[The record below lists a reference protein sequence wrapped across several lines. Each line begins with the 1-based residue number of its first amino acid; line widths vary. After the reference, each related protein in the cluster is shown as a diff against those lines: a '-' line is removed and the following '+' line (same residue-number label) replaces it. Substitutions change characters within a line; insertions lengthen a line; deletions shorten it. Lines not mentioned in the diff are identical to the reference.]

1 MVRGVRNAVINERPI
16 VLFSGSSHPEL
27 TYKVASYLDIQVGDA
42 LVSTFSDGETRVEL
56 RENVRGADIF
66 ILQSMGYPAN
76 HHIMEAL
83 IMADA
88 CRRASAN
95 TITLVSPYFGYAR
108 QERKNTSRTPITAK
122 LVADLIETS
131 GINRLVAME
140 LHTGAIQGFFTVPV
154 DHLFVKPVFI
164 EYLSSTFNVENN
176 NAVVV
181 SPDAGGVERARAYA
195 KYLGN
200 SLAVMDKR
208 RSRPNE
214 SSVLNVIG
222 EVEGKH
228 CYIVDDIIDTA
239 GTLDQV
245 CKALLDRG
253 ALGVRAAIAHPVLSG
268 PAVERINNSSLT
280 ELIVSDSLVLSEE
293 AQQSSKI
300 KTLSVCGLVGEAIKR
315 IHSQL
320 SVSALFLE

>member
-1 MVRGVRNAVINERPI
+1 M
-16 VLFSGSSHPEL
+16 FSGSSHPEL
-27 TYKVASYLDIQVGDA
+27 AQKIASYLDIQVGDA

-56 RENVRGADIF
+56 RENVRGADIY

-95 TITLVSPYFGYAR
+95 KITLVSPYFGYAR
-108 QERKNTSRTPITAK
+108 QERKNASRTPITAK
-122 LVADLIETS
+122 LVADLVETA
-131 GINRLVAME
+131 GIDRLVAME

-154 DHLFVKPVFI
+154 DHLFVKPIFI
-164 EYLSSTFNVENN
+164 EYLSGTFNVEDKNV
-176 NAVVV
+176 VVV

-208 RSRPNE
+208 RPAPNE
-214 SSVLNVIG
+214 SSILNVIG
-222 EVEGKH
+222 DVEGKY

-245 CKALLDRG
+245 CQALLDRG

-268 PAVERINNSSLT
+268 PAIQRINASALT

-293 AQQSSKI
+293 ARQSPKI
-300 KTLSVCGLVGEAIKR
+300 KTLSICGLVGEAIKR

-320 SVSALFLE
+320 SVSALFLD

>member
-1 MVRGVRNAVINERPI
+1 MTEPPI

-27 TYKVASYLDIQVGDA
+27 AQKIASYLDIQVGDA

-56 RENVRGADIF
+56 RENVRGADIY

-95 TITLVSPYFGYAR
+95 KITLVSPYFGYAR
-108 QERKNTSRTPITAK
+108 QERKNASRTPITAK
-122 LVADLIETS
+122 LVADLVETA
-131 GINRLVAME
+131 GIDRLVAME

-154 DHLFVKPVFI
+154 DHLFVKPIFI
-164 EYLSSTFNVENN
+164 EYLSGTFNVEDKNV
-176 NAVVV
+176 VVV

-208 RSRPNE
+208 RPAPNE
-214 SSVLNVIG
+214 SSILNVIG
-222 EVEGKH
+222 DVEGKY

-245 CKALLDRG
+245 CQALLDRG

-268 PAVERINNSSLT
+268 PAIQRINDSALT

-293 AQQSSKI
+293 ARQSPKI

-320 SVSALFLE
+320 SVSALFLD

>member
-1 MVRGVRNAVINERPI
+1 MVSERQI
-16 VLFSGSSHPEL
+16 ILFSGSSHPEL
-27 TYKVASYLDIQVGDA
+27 TQKIASYLDIQVGDA
-42 LVSTFSDGETRVEL
+42 LVTTFSDGETRVEL

-108 QERKNTSRTPITAK
+108 QERKSASRTPITAK
-122 LVADLIETS
+122 LVADLIETA
-131 GINRLVAME
+131 GVNRLVAME

-154 DHLFVKPVFI
+154 DHLFVKPVFV
-164 EYLSSTFNVENN
+164 EYLRGAFNIEDHNV
-176 NAVVV
+176 VVV

-214 SSVLNVIG
+214 SSILNVIG
-222 EVEGKH
+222 EVEDKH

-245 CKALLDRG
+245 CQTLLDRG
-253 ALGVRAAIAHPVLSG
+253 AIDVRAVIAHPVLSG
-268 PAVERINNSSLT
+268 PAVERINSSSLI
-280 ELIVSDSLVLSEE
+280 ELIVSDSLVLDEKARESP
-293 AQQSSKI
+293 KI

-315 IHSQL
+315 IHGQL

>member
-1 MVRGVRNAVINERPI
+1 MINERPI

-27 TYKVASYLDIQVGDA
+27 AYKVASYLDIQVGDA

-122 LVADLIETS
+122 LVADLIETA
-131 GINRLVAME
+131 GVNRLVAME

-164 EYLSSTFNVENN
+164 EYLSSTFNIEDNN
-176 NAVVV
+176 VVVV

-200 SLAVMDKR
+200 SLVVMDKR
-208 RSRPNE
+208 RARPNE
-214 SSVLNVIG
+214 SSILNVIG
-222 EVEGKH
+222 EVKDKY

-245 CKALLDRG
+245 CRALLDRG

-268 PAVERINNSSLT
+268 PAVQRINESALT
-280 ELIVSDSLVLSEE
+280 ELIVSDSLVLCEE
-293 AQQSSKI
+293 AQQSPKI